1 MLQLDNIQ
9 RFVFETA
16 DIRGELVHLGETTEK
31 ILTPHHYPE
40 PIKHILTEVTLC
52 TILMAATIKFKGQ
65 MTVQFQGDDAL
76 KLLLVKCNHLFELR
90 ALAQYDE
97 NADKNDWIN
106 ALTKGNL
113 VVTIEM
119 DEKVKPYQSIVPVK
133 ESVAKSLAHY
143 FTQSEQL
150 ASSFWLAIEN
160 NHGAGLLLQQL
171 PKQVDTDETRE
182 SNWQEALTLANT
194 LTPEELLQLDNET
207 LLHRLYH
214 EHQLRLFPAEAV
226 SFKCTCNRARMLE
239 MVRTMGK
246 EDAYLLLKTHRMIE
260 VKCEFCQ
267 QSFSFEKS
275 DINFL
280 FESQ

>member
-16 DIRGELVHLGETTEK
+16 DIRGEVVHLGETLEK
-31 ILTPHHYPE
+31 ILTPHKYPQT
-40 PIKHILTEVTLC
+40 IKKMLSETILCAT
-52 TILMAATIKFKGQ
+52 LMAATIKFKGQ
-65 MTVQFQGDDAL
+65 MTIQFQGDEAL

-90 ALAQYDE
+90 ALAQFDE
-97 NADKNDWIN
+97 NASTQDWLN
-106 ALTKGNL
+106 ALQAGNL

-119 DEKVKPYQSIVPVK
+119 DDKVKPYQSIVPVK
-133 ESVAKSLAHY
+133 DNVAQSLAHY

-150 ASSFWLAIEN
+150 ASRFWLSIEGS
-160 NHGAGLLLQQL
+160 HGAGLLLQQL
-171 PKQVDTDETRE
+171 PKQVDSDDSRDA
-182 SNWQEALTLANT
+182 NWHEALTLANT
-194 LTPEELLQLDNET
+194 LTDEELINLDNET

-214 EHQLRLFPAEAV
+214 EHQLRMFPAQPV
-226 SFKCTCNRARMLE
+226 SFKCTCDRARMLE
-239 MVRTMGK
+239 MIRTMGK
-246 EDAYLLLKTHRMIE
+246 EDALNLLKTHRMIE

-267 QSFSFEKS
+267 QSFAFEKS